1 MSSQRFPHSGTR
13 PSSTPSA
20 SPKRP
25 ASSVCCCFITT
36 RRALTIRS
44 MRSLRPTAAT
54 PSRSKPPRRAASS
67 ILAESQV
74 DAVVVGA
81 GPNGLAA
88 AIVLAAAGKSVR
100 VLEAESTIGGGTRSE
115 ALTLPGYVHDV
126 CSSVLPLAHAPPF
139 YPPLPLADYGL
150 TYDRPPIPL
159 AHPLDDG
166 SAGVLDRSVAV
177 TASGLGR
184 DGAAYRRLM
193 DPIVRHAELLTRQ
206 FLGPPRPSAHLVTL
220 ARFGIPALRSAAAL
234 GAGRF
239 RSPQARAL
247 FVGLGAHSM
256 LSLRRPATASFGLVL
271 AAAGHA
277 YGWPFAHGGSQRV
290 ADGLAALLR
299 ARGGTIAVDSRVASM
314 QQVSSSRV
322 VLFDL
327 TPRQVLLIASGQWPD
342 DFNRQLQRFRYGPGV
357 FKVDWALD
365 GPIPWRAQACRQA
378 GTVHVGGALD
388 EVVAAEGAVA
398 AGGRAERP
406 FVILAQPTVADPTR
420 APAGKHVGWAY
431 CHVPNGST
439 VDMRERIEAQV
450 ERFAPG
456 FTSRILARHVMG
468 PADIERHNA
477 NNVGGDINGGIADL
491 RQLFIP
497 PTRRLYATPNPQLY
511 LCSSS
516 TPPGGGVHGVCGY
529 YAARPAPRPGP

>member
-1 MSSQRFPHSGTR
+1 MFPS
-13 PSSTPSA
+13 PSEGGQGGGP
-20 SPKRP
+20 
-25 ASSVCCCFITT
+25 
-36 RRALTIRS
+36 
-44 MRSLRPTAAT
+44 
-54 PSRSKPPRRAASS
+54 
-67 ILAESQV
+67 V
-74 DAVVVGA
+74 DAVIVGA

-88 AIVLAAAGKSVR
+88 AIVLAGAGKSVR
-100 VLEAESTIGGGTRSE
+100 LLEAESTIGGGTRSQ
-115 ALTLPGYVHDV
+115 ALTLPGFIHDV
-126 CSSVLPLAHAPPF
+126 CSSVLPLAHASPF
-139 YPPLPLADYGL
+139 FRTLPLAEYGL
-150 TYDRPPIPL
+150 TYDHPPIPL

-166 SAGVLDRSVAV
+166 SAGVLDRSLAV

-184 DGAAYRRLM
+184 DGAAYRHLM
-193 DPIVRHAELLTRQ
+193 EPIERHAALLTRQ

-234 GAGRF
+234 AASRF
-239 RSPQARAL
+239 RTEQARAL

-277 YGWPFAHGGSQRV
+277 YGWPFAHGGSRRV
-290 ADGLAALLR
+290 ADALAALLR
-299 ARGGTIAVDSRVASM
+299 ALGGTIALDVRVASM
-314 QQVSSSRV
+314 PQLSSRRV

-327 TPRQVLLIASGQWPD
+327 TPRQVLPIASSQWPD
-342 DFNRQLQRFRYGPGV
+342 GFSRQLQRFRYGPGV

-365 GPIPWRAQACRQA
+365 GPIPWRAPACRQA
-378 GTVHVGGALD
+378 GTVHVGGAFD
-388 EVVAAEGAVA
+388 EVVAAEDAVA
-398 AGGRAERP
+398 EGGVAERP

-439 VDMRERIEAQV
+439 VDMCERIEAQV

-456 FTSRILARHVMG
+456 FTSRILARQVMG

-491 RQLFIP
+491 RQLFIR
-497 PTRRLYATPNPQLY
+497 PTSRLYATPNRQLY

-516 TPPGGGVHGVCGY
+516 TPPGGGVHGMCGY
-529 YAARPAPRPGP
+529 YAARAALRRARWS

>member
-1 MSSQRFPHSGTR
+1 MFPSPSGR
-13 PSSTPSA
+13 GQGGG
-20 SPKRP
+20 R
-25 ASSVCCCFITT
+25 
-36 RRALTIRS
+36 
-44 MRSLRPTAAT
+44 
-54 PSRSKPPRRAASS
+54 
-67 ILAESQV
+67 V
-74 DAVVVGA
+74 DAIIVGA

-100 VLEAESTIGGGTRSE
+100 MLEAESSIGGGTRSQ
-115 ALTLPGYVHDV
+115 ALTLPGFIHDI
-126 CSSVLPLAHAPPF
+126 CSSVLPLARASPF
-139 YPPLPLADYGL
+139 FRTLPLAEYGL
-150 TYDRPPIPL
+150 TYEHPPIPL

-166 SAGVLDRSVAV
+166 SAAVLDRSVAV
-177 TASGLGR
+177 TASGLDR

-193 DPIVRHAELLTRQ
+193 EPTVRHAELLTRQ

-220 ARFGIPALRSAAAL
+220 ARFGFPALRSAAAL
-234 GAGRF
+234 AAGRF
-239 RSPQARAL
+239 RSPQGRAL

-277 YGWPFAHGGSQRV
+277 YGWPFARGGSQRV
-290 ADGLAALLR
+290 ADALANLLR

-314 QQVSSSRV
+314 QQVSSGRV
-322 VLFDL
+322 VVFDL
-327 TPRQVLLIASGQWPD
+327 TPRQILPIASGQWPD
-342 DFNRQLQRFRYGPGV
+342 SFNRQLQRFRYGPGV

-365 GPIPWRAQACRQA
+365 GPIPWRALACRQA
-378 GTVHVGGALD
+378 GTVHVGGAFD
-388 EVVAAEGAVA
+388 EVVAAEEAVA
-398 AGGRAERP
+398 AGQVAEQP

-420 APAGKHVGWAY
+420 SPAGKHVGWAY

-456 FTSRILARHVMG
+456 FTSRILARHVTG

-491 RQLFIP
+491 RQLFIR
-497 PTRRLYATPNPQLY
+497 PTPRLYATPNRQLY

-516 TPPGGGVHGVCGY
+516 TPPGGGVHGMCGY
-529 YAARPAPRPGP
+529 YAARTSLRRARWS

>member
-1 MSSQRFPHSGTR
+1 MAETSGI
-13 PSSTPSA
+13 PSPSGGGQGGG
-20 SPKRP
+20 R
-25 ASSVCCCFITT
+25 
-36 RRALTIRS
+36 
-44 MRSLRPTAAT
+44 
-54 PSRSKPPRRAASS
+54 
-67 ILAESQV
+67 V
-74 DAVVVGA
+74 DAIVVGA

-100 VLEAESTIGGGTRSE
+100 VLEAESAVGGGTRSE
-115 ALTLPGYVHDV
+115 PLTLTGFIHDI
-126 CSSVLPLAHAPPF
+126 CSSVLPLAHSSPF
-139 YPPLPLADYGL
+139 FRTLPLADYGL
-150 TYDRPPIPL
+150 SYDHPPIPL

-166 SAGVLDRSVAV
+166 SAAVLHRSVDV
-177 TASGLGR
+177 TASGLAG

-193 DPIVRHAELLTRQ
+193 QTIVQHAEMLTRQ
-206 FLGPPRPSAHLVTL
+206 FLGPPRPSPHLVTL

-234 GAGRF
+234 AAGRF
-239 RSPQARAL
+239 RTAKARAL

-271 AAAGHA
+271 AASGHA

-290 ADGLAALLR
+290 ADALAALLQ
-299 ARGGTIAVDSRVASM
+299 ARGGEIATGSRVRNM
-314 QQVSSSRV
+314 GHVSGSRV

-327 TPRQVLLIASGQWPD
+327 TPRQLLPIASGQWPD
-342 DFNRQLQRFRYGPGV
+342 AFSRQLQRFRYGPGV

-365 GPIPWRAQACRQA
+365 GAIPWRAEVCRRA
-378 GTVHVGGALD
+378 GTVHVGGSFD
-388 EVVAAEGAVA
+388 EVVASEDAVA
-398 AGGRAERP
+398 AGQVAERP

-439 VDMRERIEAQV
+439 VDMRERIEAQI

-468 PADIERHNA
+468 PAEIERHNA
-477 NNVGGDINGGIADL
+477 NYVGGDINGGIADL
-491 RQLFIP
+491 RQLFIR
-497 PTRRLYATPNPQLY
+497 PTPRLYATPNRQLY

-516 TPPGGGVHGVCGY
+516 TPPGGGVHGMCGY
-529 YAARPAPRPGP
+529 YAAQTALRRARWS

>member
-1 MSSQRFPHSGTR
+1 MFPSPSGGGQ
-13 PSSTPSA
+13 
-20 SPKRP
+20 
-25 ASSVCCCFITT
+25 
-36 RRALTIRS
+36 
-44 MRSLRPTAAT
+44 AAG
-54 PSRSKPPRRAASS
+54 P
-67 ILAESQV
+67 V
-74 DAVVVGA
+74 DAVIVGA

-88 AIVLAAAGKSVR
+88 AIVLAGAGKSVR
-100 VLEAESTIGGGTRSE
+100 LLEAESTIGGGTRSQ
-115 ALTLPGYVHDV
+115 ALTLPGFIHDV
-126 CSSVLPLAHAPPF
+126 CSSVLPLAHASPF
-139 YPPLPLADYGL
+139 FRTLPLAEYGL
-150 TYDRPPIPL
+150 TYDHPPIPL

-166 SAGVLDRSVAV
+166 SAGVLDRSLAV

-184 DGAAYRRLM
+184 DGAAYRHLM
-193 DPIVRHAELLTRQ
+193 EPIERHAALLTRQ

-234 GAGRF
+234 AASRF
-239 RSPQARAL
+239 RTEQARAL

-277 YGWPFAHGGSQRV
+277 YGWPFAHGGSRRV
-290 ADGLAALLR
+290 ADALAALLR
-299 ARGGTIAVDSRVASM
+299 ARGGTVVVDSRVASM
-314 QQVSSSRV
+314 QQVSSRRV

-327 TPRQVLLIASGQWPD
+327 TPRQVLPIASSQWPD
-342 DFNRQLQRFRYGPGV
+342 GFSRQLQRFRYGPGV

-365 GPIPWRAQACRQA
+365 GPIPWRAPACRQA
-378 GTVHVGGALD
+378 GTVHVGGAFD
-388 EVVAAEGAVA
+388 EVVAAEDAVA
-398 AGGRAERP
+398 EGDVAERP

-456 FTSRILARHVMG
+456 FTSRILARQVMG

-491 RQLFIP
+491 RQLFIR
-497 PTRRLYATPNPQLY
+497 PTSRLYATPNRQLY

-516 TPPGGGVHGVCGY
+516 TPPGGGVHGMCGY
-529 YAARPAPRPGP
+529 YAARSALRRARWS

>member
-1 MSSQRFPHSGTR
+1 
-13 PSSTPSA
+13 
-20 SPKRP
+20 
-25 ASSVCCCFITT
+25 
-36 RRALTIRS
+36 
-44 MRSLRPTAAT
+44 
-54 PSRSKPPRRAASS
+54 
-67 ILAESQV
+67 LAERPQIFPSPSGGGQGGGRV
-74 DAVVVGA
+74 DAIVVGA

-100 VLEAESTIGGGTRSE
+100 VLEAEATIGGGTRSE
-115 ALTLPGYVHDV
+115 ELTLPGFIHDV
-126 CSSVLPLAHAPPF
+126 CSSVLPLAHASPF
-139 YPPLPLADYGL
+139 FHTLPLNDYGL
-150 TYDRPPIPL
+150 TYDHPAIPL

-166 SAGVLDRSVAV
+166 SAAVLDRSVEA

-193 DPIVRHAELLTRQ
+193 EPIVQHADLLTRQ

-220 ARFGIPALRSAAAL
+220 ARFGFPALRSAGALAAS
-234 GAGRF
+234 RF
-239 RSPQARAL
+239 RTAHARAL

-290 ADGLAALLR
+290 ADALAALLR
-299 ARGGTIAVDSRVASM
+299 ARGGTIAPDSRVGSM
-314 QQVSSSRV
+314 AQVAESRV

-327 TPRQVLLIASGQWPD
+327 TPRQVLPIASGQWPD
-342 DFNRQLQRFRYGPGV
+342 GFNRQLQRFRYGPGV

-365 GPIPWRAQACRQA
+365 GPIPWRAEACRRA
-378 GTVHVGGALD
+378 GTVHVGGGFD
-388 EVVAAEGAVA
+388 DVVAAEDAVA
-398 AGGRAERP
+398 AGQVAERP
-406 FVILAQPTVADPTR
+406 FLILAQPTVADPTR

-491 RQLFIP
+491 RQLFIR
-497 PTRRLYATPNPQLY
+497 PTPRLYATPNRQLY
-511 LCSSS
+511 LCSAS
-516 TPPGGGVHGVCGY
+516 TPPGGGVHGMCGF
-529 YAARPAPRPGP
+529 YAARTALRRARWS

>member
-1 MSSQRFPHSGTR
+1 
-13 PSSTPSA
+13 
-20 SPKRP
+20 
-25 ASSVCCCFITT
+25 
-36 RRALTIRS
+36 
-44 MRSLRPTAAT
+44 
-54 PSRSKPPRRAASS
+54 
-67 ILAESQV
+67 V
-74 DAVVVGA
+74 DAIVVGA
-81 GPNGLAA
+81 GPTGLAA

-100 VLEAESTIGGGTRSE
+100 VLEAESTVGGGTRSE
-115 ALTLPGYVHDV
+115 ALTLPGFIHDV
-126 CSSVLPLAHAPPF
+126 CSSVLPLAHASPF
-139 YPPLPLADYGL
+139 FRTLPLAEYGL
-150 TYDRPPIPL
+150 TYDHPPIPL

-184 DGAAYRRLM
+184 DGVAYRRLM

-206 FLGPPRPSAHLVTL
+206 FLGPPHPSAHLVTL
-220 ARFGIPALRSAAAL
+220 ARFGIPALRSAASLA
-234 GAGRF
+234 AGRF

-277 YGWPFAHGGSQRV
+277 YGWPFAHGGSQCV
-290 ADGLAALLR
+290 ADALAAVLR
-299 ARGGTIAVDSRVASM
+299 ARVGTIVVGSRVASL
-314 QQVSSSRV
+314 QQVSNGRV

-327 TPRQVLLIASGQWPD
+327 TPRQLLPIASGRWPD
-342 DFNRQLQRFRYGPGV
+342 GFNRQLQRFRYGPGV

-365 GPIPWRAQACRQA
+365 GPIPWRAPACRQA
-378 GTVHVGGALD
+378 GTVHVGGAFD
-388 EVVAAEGAVA
+388 EVVAAEDAVA
-398 AGGRAERP
+398 AGAVAERP

-468 PADIERHNA
+468 PAEVERHNA
-477 NNVGGDINGGIADL
+477 NNIGGDINGGIADL
-491 RQLFIP
+491 RQLFIR
-497 PTRRLYATPNPQLY
+497 PTRRLYATPSRQLY
-511 LCSSS
+511 VCSSS
-516 TPPGGGVHGVCGY
+516 TPPGGGVHGMCGF
-529 YAARPAPRPGP
+529 YAARKALGRARWS